1 MHCGLLVRSGDLGD
15 EGEAILLGDWIWVV
29 RIEGNH
35 GMRFS
40 PGEIDL
46 RWLGLTFLSSE
57 KLRF

>member
-1 MHCGLLVRSGDLGD
+1 
-15 EGEAILLGDWIWVV
+15 VV